1 VYTCVCMLVSKSM
14 KCRDPH
20 NLMILQWLWY
30 YIFGYVCLCDTVR
43 TQYNDTVGSKKICR
57 HIEIS
62 SILIFYNSLCND
74 ILIHCCLYYMYLY
87 IIIKLF
93 YVYFIINMTYNTHN
107 RTTLLKQQQKLKIL
121 SIFEMI
127 CVIHLRRC
135 SNLKG
140 TVK

>member
-1 VYTCVCMLVSKSM
+1 
-14 KCRDPH
+14 
-20 NLMILQWLWY
+20 
-30 YIFGYVCLCDTVR
+30 
-43 TQYNDTVGSKKICR
+43 
-57 HIEIS
+57 
-62 SILIFYNSLCND
+62 
-74 ILIHCCLYYMYLY
+74 
-87 IIIKLF
+87 
-93 YVYFIINMTYNTHN
+93 MTYNTHN